1 MSISSENH
9 TPYMP
14 SGEFKLAHNVGFCF
28 LKPDYKDA
36 VDEFSSDLQDNGLA
50 VMRHKEMILP
60 PKITDYIYSD
70 SRGEDFYSE
79 MSRILTD
86 RSILA
91 MVVART
97 SAMKDERPT
106 QDVLES
112 LKRGSNGYPNL
123 REKYYQDKHRVSDPD
138 LAAWKNKTHP
148 NQDDIT
154 YSLTQG
160 NVFHASD
167 GPHDAIGTLLRIRNS
182 RDPQVADFFNLSDV
196 PKSNVEWLGAIAC
209 RLDIIIARHDNDRD
223 MSKITREWRIIQ
235 DTPES
240 VPGSPIRQVYVWLLT
255 ADEKVI
261 IVSKDGENWQ
271 LPGGKPDPD
280 ENTVQTA
287 VREVHEETGV
297 DLSAY
302 QQNLTFFGE
311 YTINDPSPDTPD
323 VYRQVRSWVK
333 IPQTAAELD
342 LTTGHESTGQRPE
355 DAVRFVQAVPV
366 NEVHTHIP
374 WLPQADEYK
383 ALKRTKI
390 ISV

>member
-112 LKRGSNGYPNL
+112 LK
-123 REKYYQDKHRVSDPD
+123 
-138 LAAWKNKTHP
+138 
-148 NQDDIT
+148 
-154 YSLTQG
+154 QG